1 MSCALYRMA
10 PPRLTSAR
18 KKTNIAPTREREKI
32 ERICYIMTRGT
43 KELEHGI
50 WWLLS
55 LSTQRERLVWG
66 SSEASR
72 CRVINR
78 GGDYIKARSPLSVY
92 LHFLAQ
98 RQTGKRHYTIWD
110 DDDVHR
116 PFSLS
121 LSLSIQLVL
130 FMVRRA
136 QSISAVDDP
145 PLQLLFRDCA
155 GRLDT
160 VYCY

>member
-1 MSCALYRMA
+1 MLYNDTGHKRVGTWHMV
-10 PPRLTSAR
+10 
-18 KKTNIAPTREREKI
+18 IA
-32 ERICYIMTRGT
+32 
-43 KELEHGI
+43 
-50 WWLLS
+50 
-55 LSTQRERLVWG
+55 LSTQRERLFWG

-121 LSLSIQLVL
+121 LSLSLSL
-130 FMVRRA
+130 FNWFC
-136 QSISAVDDP
+136 
-145 PLQLLFRDCA
+145 LW
-155 GRLDT
+155 
-160 VYCY
+160 

>member
-121 LSLSIQLVL
+121 LSLFNWFCLWWGAHRVYQ
-130 FMVRRA
+130 
-136 QSISAVDDP
+136 QSTTP